1 MKGYKTIS
9 AAGIITAIGMAQ
21 QMGVIDLVPE
31 HYRGLALSGVGLVMA
46 YLRLKTNTA
55 VGQKH

>member
-9 AAGIITAIGMAQ
+9 TAGIITAIGAAQ

-31 HYRGLALSGVGLVMA
+31 QYRGLALSSVGLLMA
-46 YLRLKTNTA
+46 VLRLKTNTA
-55 VGQKH
+55 VGRKH